1 MTVTQGFLPRFPIYP
16 SIALSSPT
24 EVPSMSKRLLRLKP
38 TIRNAINCLISLT
51 IRVQKFAVFSLTLSA
66 QKIAT

>member
-1 MTVTQGFLPRFPIYP
+1 
-16 SIALSSPT
+16 
-24 EVPSMSKRLLRLKP
+24 MSKRLLRLKP